1 MSLDGTPRGRSRD
14 ERPLRVGA
22 PTVIAVAV
30 LAVGL
35 IGLVLF
41 MGQRVRDPSDAAA
54 AGSGVSGG
62 SARPGNPTSG
72 NPSPGGAS
80 PAPLSPI
87 QVRAIQR
94 AQRIAWAGQVCRAR
108 GRVTAA
114 ISDLPGLA
122 VQDAFAAV
130 LSPQQEQD
138 RLQSGLDA
146 LTLEMDGL
154 GRALGRAP
162 IDYRQANDALVAVM
176 SEVRDFGQARDTA
189 AAAIASI
196 GQASGPIDLVD
207 AIRTAA
213 TSVGDAYQA
222 GREVLTT
229 LDGVTSPTR
238 GELRDAFNAA
248 TPCRTR

>member
-41 MGQRVRDPSDAAA
+41 MGQRVRDPSDPAA

-62 SARPGNPTSG
+62 SARPGNP
-72 NPSPGGAS
+72 SPGSAS

-176 SEVRDFGQARDTA
+176 SDVRDFGRARDTA

-222 GREVLTT
+222 GRGVLTT

-248 TPCRTR
+248 TPCRIR